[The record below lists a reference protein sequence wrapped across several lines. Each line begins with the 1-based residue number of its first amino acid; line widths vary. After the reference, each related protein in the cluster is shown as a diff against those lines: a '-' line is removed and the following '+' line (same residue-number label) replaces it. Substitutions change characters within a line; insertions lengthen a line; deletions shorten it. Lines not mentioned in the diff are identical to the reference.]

1 MFYNIENINK
11 KVAINLCITKFLR
24 IFVQR
29 KRTKY
34 INYKNYDHENKR
46 IKNDA
51 AFAFDQFK
59 EI

>member
-1 MFYNIENINK
+1 MFYNIENISK
-11 KVAINLCITKFLR
+11 KVAILLCITNIIAILCNT
-24 IFVQR
+24 R
-29 KRTKY
+29 KNNN

-46 IKNDA
+46 RKDDD